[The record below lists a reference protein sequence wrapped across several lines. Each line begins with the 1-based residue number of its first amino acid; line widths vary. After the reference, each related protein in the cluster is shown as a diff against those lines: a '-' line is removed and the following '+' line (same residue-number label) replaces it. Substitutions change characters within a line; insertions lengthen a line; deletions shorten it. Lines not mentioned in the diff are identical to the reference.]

1 MKKAVFLDRDGVLNS
16 DEGHYY
22 VYRVEDLILNPGVV
36 EALKTLQDKGY
47 ILIVVSNQGG
57 VGRGEYTCCQVD
69 AFHAKIEKILAASG
83 VKLTEIYY
91 CPHHES
97 TSKCLCRKPQPLMIE
112 RAAARYNI
120 DLNASFLIGDSPRDI
135 EAANAAGVKGIRVK
149 TNGNLL
155 DGIKDIP

>member
-22 VYRVEDLILNPGVV
+22 VYKVEDLILNPGVV
-36 EALKTLQDKGY
+36 EALKILQDKGY
-47 ILIVVSNQGG
+47 LLIVVSNQGG
-57 VGRGEYTCCQVD
+57 VGRGEYTCPQVD
-69 AFHAKIEKILAASG
+69 AFHAKIEEILAASG
-83 VKLTEIYY
+83 VKFTEIYY
-91 CPHHES
+91 CPHHET

-120 DLNASFLIGDSPRDI
+120 DLSASFLIGDSPRDI

-155 DGIKDIP
+155 DGIKNIP

>member
-22 VYRVEDLILNPGVV
+22 VYKVEDLVLNQGVA
-36 EALKTLQDKGY
+36 EALKILQDKGY
-47 ILIVVSNQGG
+47 LLVVVSNQGG
-57 VGRGEYTCCQVD
+57 VGRGEYSRDQVD
-69 AFHAKIEKILAASG
+69 LFHGKLEAILATAG

-97 TSKCLCRKPQPLMIE
+97 TSKCICRKPQPFMIE
-112 RAAARYNI
+112 KAAARYNI
-120 DLNASFLIGDSPRDI
+120 NLSASYLIGDSPRDI
-135 EAANAAGVKGIRVK
+135 EAATAAGVKGIRVK

>member
-1 MKKAVFLDRDGVLNS
+1 MQKAIFLDRDGVLNS

-22 VYRVEDLILNPGVV
+22 VYRVDDLILNPGVI
-36 EALKTLQDKGY
+36 EALSALQEKGY
-47 ILIVVSNQGG
+47 LLIVVSNQGG
-57 VGRGEYTCCQVD
+57 VGRGEYTRQQVN
-69 AFHAKIEKILAASG
+69 AFHGKLEQILASAR

-112 RAAARYNI
+112 KAVARYNI
-120 DLNASFLIGDSPRDI
+120 DIKASFLIGDSPRDI
-135 EAANAAGVKGIRVK
+135 EAAKAAGVKGILVK

-155 DGIKDIP
+155 DGIKEIP